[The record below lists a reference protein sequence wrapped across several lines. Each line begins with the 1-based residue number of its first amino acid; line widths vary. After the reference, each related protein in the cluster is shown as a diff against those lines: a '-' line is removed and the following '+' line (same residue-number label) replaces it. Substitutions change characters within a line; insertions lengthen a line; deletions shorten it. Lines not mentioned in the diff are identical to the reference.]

1 MYEALFIIGIIA
13 LIILTGYLFWISA
26 PPSCFTFQ
34 PFTPEERA
42 ESGCDKC
49 RFRGDCE

>member
-1 MYEALFIIGIIA
+1 MYEAVFITGIIA
-13 LIILTGYLFWISA
+13 LIILIGYLFWKFA

-34 PFTPEERA
+34 PLTPEERA

-49 RFRGDCE
+49 QFRSDCE